1 LAMGIV
7 AALGNSVANIVYA
20 TAIINLPIYARLARA
35 EANVRRSA
43 GFVEAVRLCGNSE
56 GRIVLGQ
63 LLPNILPLMMVQVS
77 LTLGYAILNAAGL
90 SFIGLGVRP
99 PTAEWGIMVAEGA
112 SFIVSGEWWVAFF
125 PDLVLMTAVL
135 CFNLLGDGLRDI
147 VDPPDMSNGRNTV
160 PLLAV
165 EDLAIE
171 FLTRNGTVRALDGIG
186 FELGRGE
193 TMALVGESG
202 SGKSVT
208 AYAIMGILDAAARIT
223 SGRIMF
229 GGLELLQASERAIA
243 EMRGRELEITF
254 QNPRTAL
261 NPIRPVGKQIADVL
275 LRHGNVTAA
284 QAAGRAVEMLAKVRI
299 PDPERR
305 ARSYPFELSGGMCQ
319 RVMIAMAL
327 ACAPQ
332 LLIADE
338 PTTGLDITTQ
348 AVIMDLI
355 ADLAASRNMATL
367 LITHDL
373 GLAAEYCDY
382 IAVMHA
388 GHIVETAPTAA
399 LFAEPHHP
407 YTAKLIAATPGGAPS
422 LDALAAIPGALPDL
436 RRTDLPPCRY
446 TERCERAA
454 PDCVARPLPRRPLGD
469 GRQVSCHFPL

>member
-1 LAMGIV
+1 
-7 AALGNSVANIVYA
+7 
-20 TAIINLPIYARLARA
+20 
-35 EANVRRSA
+35 
-43 GFVEAVRLCGNSE
+43 
-56 GRIVLGQ
+56 
-63 LLPNILPLMMVQVS
+63 MM
-77 LTLGYAILNAAGL
+77 
-90 SFIGLGVRP
+90 
-99 PTAEWGIMVAEGA
+99 
-112 SFIVSGEWWVAFF
+112 
-125 PDLVLMTAVL
+125 
-135 CFNLLGDGLRDI
+135 GDG
-147 VDPPDMSNGRNTV
+147 NTV

-171 FLTRNGTVRALDGIG
+171 FRTRSGTVHAVDGIG
-186 FELGRGE
+186 FELRRGE

-208 AYAIMGILDAAARIT
+208 AYAIMGILDAAARVT
-223 SGRIMF
+223 SGHIVF
-229 GGLELLQASERAIA
+229 GGLELLQAGERAIA
-243 EMRGRELEITF
+243 EIRGRELAIIF

-275 LRHGNVTAA
+275 LRHGNVTTA
-284 QAAGRAVEMLAKVRI
+284 QAPGRAIEMLAKVRI

-327 ACAPQ
+327 ACEPR

-355 ADLAASRNMATL
+355 AELAASQNMSTL

-373 GLAAEYCDY
+373 GLASEYCDW

-399 LFAEPHHP
+399 LFAAPCHP

-422 LDALAAIPGALPDL
+422 LAALAAIPGALPDL
-436 RRTDLPPCRY
+436 RRADLPPCRY
-446 TERCERAA
+446 SERCERAA
-454 PDCVARPLPRRPLGD
+454 PGCTDRPLPWRAAGH
-469 GRQVSCHFPL
+469 GRHVACHFPL